1 MERMDGQAS
10 EKDTAALRAERIAA
24 EYLGER
30 VRDSYPIVGKGMV
43 NQVYVVEAASRKL
56 VVRMNDADAYA
67 SYRKEQWCI
76 EQAAAAGVPGPEVL
90 AVGVADE
97 KAYMLQSFLAGE
109 DGVDAAVPKSAIWRQ
124 LGEYAARIHA
134 IPVKGYGENLEDPAT
149 GEFRSPPH
157 PGSDGSWAG
166 YVQYNI
172 DSLTERDPLLALGV
186 LTPATSAAARG
197 LFERLKRTAFRFGL
211 AHGDLSLKNAM
222 VDPSGRVAMLD
233 WGNAE
238 VTVVPHG
245 DVMQLLQLRLQ
256 GGEPDM
262 ESYDAFLEG
271 YGVREEALPDLLPLL
286 LLRACDKLRW
296 ALDRRPEL
304 TASYAAFA
312 KQAADLA
319 LAGDRGYFAG

>member
-1 MERMDGQAS
+1 MEREAV
-10 EKDTAALRAERIAA
+10 EKDAEALQAEEIAA
-24 EYLGER
+24 GFLGER
-30 VRDSYPIVGKGMV
+30 VRASYPIVGKGMV
-43 NQVYVVEAASRKL
+43 NRVYVVETASRK
-56 VVRMNDADAYA
+56 VVARMNDAAALAD
-67 SYRKEQWCI
+67 YRKEQWCI
-76 EQAAAAGVPGPEVL
+76 ERAAAAGIPGPEVL
-90 AVGVADE
+90 AVGVAGE
-97 KAYMLQSFLAGE
+97 RAYMLQSFLAGR
-109 DGVDAAVPKSAIWRQ
+109 DGVDAAGPKSDIWRQ

-134 IPVKGYGENLEDPAT
+134 IPVQGYGERLEDPAA

-172 DSLTERDPLLALGV
+172 DSLTGRDPLLALGV

-233 WGNAE
+233 WGSAE

-245 DVMQLLQLRLQ
+245 DVMQLLQSRLQ
-256 GGEPDM
+256 GGEPDR
-262 ESYDAFLEG
+262 EAYDAFLEG
-271 YGVREEALPDLLPLL
+271 YGYREEALPDLMPLL

-304 TASYAAFA
+304 TASFAAFA
-312 KQAADLA
+312 KQVADLA
-319 LAGDRGYFAG
+319 LKA